1 MEQTLSKTP
10 EKLHDENYWLMV
22 LSYFAAFLIG
32 LGIIALVAANWE
44 QIPNHVKL
52 GGAIILMI
60 VNALC
65 VFAAMKFN
73 KPILKQ
79 VLCGVF
85 AALIM
90 AVIGL
95 IGQIFQLRSD
105 VSGACLL
112 WAACAW
118 PLFLITPR
126 LLWLW
131 IPLLFIGTKSFLFY
145 NTVADDILMINSG
158 WSYTTANC
166 IYSLIVFY
174 GLIFAYELWMIYA
187 KPMNKT
193 VERPLRFYNGALMLS
208 AVTLCSG
215 TMSDKF
221 ISAKIPELT
230 IYFPWLTIALPC
242 CGYIVAALLI
252 YALNHKHGR
261 VSFMPWF
268 LLGFVI
274 EGILVMFGI
283 VKENV
288 EMFLPL
294 TSLLLMWGYAY
305 YHKMPRFR
313 YLTLFALLVWF
324 FATFGWDVFNLLPSL
339 LICVVL
345 AVYAYLN
352 NSRRLFNVA
361 VLAAVVRLLA
371 YYADA
376 SNLTYLGI
384 YLICSG
390 LLLLATVFALVK
402 YGKLLW
408 ERKND

>member
-1 MEQTLSKTP
+1 MEKITTQTP
-10 EKLHDENYWLMV
+10 EKLHDENYWLMI
-22 LSYFAAFLIG
+22 LAYFAAFLIG

-44 QIPNHVKL
+44 QIPNNVKL
-52 GGAIILMI
+52 GGAIVLMI
-60 VNALC
+60 ANASAVILS
-65 VFAAMKFN
+65 MKFKKN
-73 KPILKQ
+73 ILTQ

-112 WAACAW
+112 WALCAW

-131 IPLLFIGTKSFLFY
+131 IPLLFVGTKSFAIY
-145 NTVADDILMINSG
+145 NTFVGDVLLSESG
-158 WSYTTANC
+158 WSYATVNY
-166 IYSLIVFY
+166 IYSLLVFY
-174 GLIFAYELWMIYA
+174 GLIFAYELWMFYA
-187 KPMNKT
+187 KPNSKT
-193 VERPLRFYNGALMLS
+193 VERPLRFYCGTLLLS
-208 AVTLCSG
+208 AAPLSCRPLITNVAFTQ
-215 TMSDKF
+215 
-221 ISAKIPELT
+221 IP
-230 IYFPWLTIALPC
+230 WSTIALSSY
-242 CGYIVAALLI
+242 GYILAAFLI
-252 YALNHKHGR
+252 YALNRKHRR
-261 VSFMPWF
+261 VSFMPLF
-268 LLGFVI
+268 LLGFVV
-274 EGILVMFGI
+274 ESVLLKLGILQD
-283 VKENV
+283 NV
-288 EMFLPL
+288 ESVLAL

-324 FATFGWDVFNLLPSL
+324 FATFSWDVFNLVPSL
-339 LICVVL
+339 LICAAL

-361 VLAAVVRLLA
+361 VLAAVIRLLY

-384 YLICSG
+384 YLIGSG
-390 LLLLATVFALVK
+390 LLLLATIFALVK

-408 ERKND
+408 EKKHD

>member
-1 MEQTLSKTP
+1 MEKITTQTP
-10 EKLHDENYWLMV
+10 EKLHDENYWLMI
-22 LSYFAAFLIG
+22 LAYFAAFLIG

-44 QIPNHVKL
+44 QIPNNIKL
-52 GGAIILMI
+52 GGAVSLMV
-60 VNALC
+60 VNA
-65 VFAAMKFN
+65 AAVIISMKFKKN
-73 KPILKQ
+73 ILTQ

-112 WAACAW
+112 WALCAW

-131 IPLLFIGTKSFLFY
+131 IPLLFVGTKSFAIY
-145 NTVADDILMINSG
+145 NTFVGDVLLDIGLN
-158 WSYTTANC
+158 YTLANGIC
-166 IYSLIVFY
+166 SLLVFY
-174 GLIFAYELWMIYA
+174 GLIFAYELWMLYA
-187 KPMNKT
+187 KPSNKT
-193 VERPLRFYNGALMLS
+193 VEHPLKFYCGTLLLSAAPLSCRPLITNVAFAQ
-208 AVTLCSG
+208 
-215 TMSDKF
+215 
-221 ISAKIPELT
+221 IP
-230 IYFPWLTIALPC
+230 WSTIALFSY
-242 CGYIVAALLI
+242 GYILAAFLI
-252 YALNHKHGR
+252 YALNRKHRR

-268 LLGFVI
+268 LLGFVV
-274 EGILVMFGI
+274 ESVLLKFNILQD
-283 VKENV
+283 NV
-288 EMFLPL
+288 ESVLAL

-324 FATFGWDVFNLLPSL
+324 FATFSWDVFNLIPSL
-339 LICVVL
+339 LICAAL

-361 VLAAVVRLLA
+361 VLAAVIRLLY

-384 YLICSG
+384 YLIGSG
-390 LLLLATVFALVK
+390 LLLLATIFALVK

-408 ERKND
+408 EKKHD

>member
-1 MEQTLSKTP
+1 MEKITTQTP
-10 EKLHDENYWLMV
+10 EKLHDENYWLMI
-22 LSYFAAFLIG
+22 LAYFAAFLIG

-44 QIPNHVKL
+44 QIPNNVKL
-52 GGAIILMI
+52 GGAVSLMV
-60 VNALC
+60 VNA
-65 VFAAMKFN
+65 AAVIISMKFKKN
-73 KPILKQ
+73 ILTQ

-112 WAACAW
+112 WALCAW

-131 IPLLFIGTKSFLFY
+131 IPLLFIGTKSFAVY
-145 NTVADDILMINSG
+145 NTFVGDVLLNIG
-158 WSYTTANC
+158 WKYTLANGIC
-166 IYSLIVFY
+166 SLLVFY
-174 GLIFAYELWMIYA
+174 GLIFAYELWMLYA
-187 KPMNKT
+187 KPSNKT
-193 VERPLRFYNGALMLS
+193 IERPLKFYCGTLLLS
-208 AVTLCSG
+208 AAPLSCSPLF
-215 TMSDKF
+215 TNVAF
-221 ISAKIPELT
+221 AQIP
-230 IYFPWLTIALPC
+230 WSTIALSSY
-242 CGYIVAALLI
+242 GYILAAFLI
-252 YALNHKHGR
+252 YALNRKHRR

-268 LLGFVI
+268 LLGFVV
-274 EGILVMFGI
+274 ESVLLKFNILQD
-283 VKENV
+283 NV
-288 EMFLPL
+288 ESVLAL

-313 YLTLFALLVWF
+313 YFTLFALLIWF
-324 FATFGWDVFNLLPSL
+324 FATFRWDVFYLIPSL
-339 LICVVL
+339 LICAAL

-352 NSRRLFNVA
+352 NSRRLFDVA
-361 VLAAVVRLLA
+361 VLAAVIRLLY

-384 YLICSG
+384 YLIGSG
-390 LLLLATVFALVK
+390 LLLLATIFALVK

-408 ERKND
+408 EKKHD

>member
-1 MEQTLSKTP
+1 MEKTSTQTP
-10 EKLHDENYWLMV
+10 EKLHDENYWLMI
-22 LSYFAAFLIG
+22 LAYFAAFLIG

-44 QIPNHVKL
+44 QIPNNVKL
-52 GGAIILMI
+52 GGAIVLMI
-60 VNALC
+60 ANASAVILS
-65 VFAAMKFN
+65 MKFKKN
-73 KPILKQ
+73 ILTQ

-112 WAACAW
+112 WAVCAW

-131 IPLLFIGTKSFLFY
+131 IPLLFVGTKSSAIY
-145 NTVADDILMINSG
+145 NTFVGDVLLSESG
-158 WSYTTANC
+158 WSYATVNYM
-166 IYSLIVFY
+166 YSLLVFY
-174 GLIFAYELWMIYA
+174 GLIFAYELWMLYA
-187 KPMNKT
+187 KPNSKT
-193 VERPLRFYNGALMLS
+193 VERPLRFYCGTLLLS
-208 AVTLCSG
+208 AAPLSCRPLITNVA
-215 TMSDKF
+215 F
-221 ISAKIPELT
+221 AQIP
-230 IYFPWLTIALPC
+230 WSTIALSSY
-242 CGYIVAALLI
+242 GYILAAFLI
-252 YALNHKHGR
+252 YALNRKHRR
-261 VSFMPWF
+261 VSFMPLF
-268 LLGFVI
+268 LLGFVV
-274 EGILVMFGI
+274 ESVLLKFNILQD
-283 VKENV
+283 NV
-288 EMFLPL
+288 ESVLAL

-313 YLTLFALLVWF
+313 YLTLFAMLVWF
-324 FATFGWDVFNLLPSL
+324 FATFSWDVFNLLPSL
-339 LICVVL
+339 LICAAL

-361 VLAAVVRLLA
+361 VLAAVIRLLY

-384 YLICSG
+384 YLIGSG
-390 LLLLATVFALVK
+390 LLLLATIFALVK

-408 ERKND
+408 EKKHD

>member
-1 MEQTLSKTP
+1 MEKTSTQMP
-10 EKLHDENYWLMV
+10 EKLHDENYWLMI
-22 LSYFAAFLIG
+22 LAYFAAFLIG

-44 QIPNHVKL
+44 QIPNNVKL
-52 GGAIILMI
+52 GGAIVLMI
-60 VNALC
+60 ANASAVILS
-65 VFAAMKFN
+65 MKFKKN
-73 KPILKQ
+73 ILTQ

-112 WAACAW
+112 WALCAW

-131 IPLLFIGTKSFLFY
+131 IPLLFVGTKSFAIY
-145 NTVADDILMINSG
+145 NTFAGDVLLSESG
-158 WSYTTANC
+158 WSYATVNYM
-166 IYSLIVFY
+166 YSLLVFY
-174 GLIFAYELWMIYA
+174 GLIFAYELWMLYA
-187 KPMNKT
+187 KPNSKT
-193 VERPLRFYNGALMLS
+193 VERSLRFYCGTLLLS
-208 AVTLCSG
+208 AAPLSCRPLITNVAFTQ
-215 TMSDKF
+215 
-221 ISAKIPELT
+221 IP
-230 IYFPWLTIALPC
+230 WSTIALSSY
-242 CGYIVAALLI
+242 GYILAAFLI
-252 YALNHKHGR
+252 YALNRKHRR
-261 VSFMPWF
+261 VSFMPLF
-268 LLGFVI
+268 LLGFVV
-274 EGILVMFGI
+274 ESVLLKFNILQD
-283 VKENV
+283 NV
-288 EMFLPL
+288 ESVLAL

-324 FATFGWDVFNLLPSL
+324 FATFSWDVFNLVPSL
-339 LICVVL
+339 LICAAL

-361 VLAAVVRLLA
+361 VLAAVIRLLY

-384 YLICSG
+384 YLIGSG
-390 LLLLATVFALVK
+390 LLLLATIFALVK

-408 ERKND
+408 EKKHD

>member
-1 MEQTLSKTP
+1 MEKTSTQTP
-10 EKLHDENYWLMV
+10 EKLHDENYWLMI
-22 LSYFAAFLIG
+22 LAYFSAFLIG

-44 QIPNHVKL
+44 QIPNNVKL
-52 GGAIILMI
+52 GGAIVLMI
-60 VNALC
+60 ANASAVILS
-65 VFAAMKFN
+65 MKFKKN
-73 KPILKQ
+73 ILTQ

-95 IGQIFQLRSD
+95 MGQIFQLRSD

-112 WAACAW
+112 WALCAW

-131 IPLLFIGTKSFLFY
+131 IPLLFVGTKSFTLY
-145 NTVADDILMINSG
+145 NTFAEDILIIDRG

-166 IYSLIVFY
+166 ICSLTVFY

-187 KPMNKT
+187 KPANKT
-193 VERPLRFYNGALMLS
+193 VERPLRFYCG
-208 AVTLCSG
+208 TLL
-215 TMSDKF
+215 
-221 ISAKIPELT
+221 ISAAPLSCRPIFTNVAFADIP
-230 IYFPWLTIALPC
+230 WSTIALSSY
-242 CGYIVAALLI
+242 GYILAAMLI
-252 YALNHKHGR
+252 YALNRKHGR
-261 VSFMPWF
+261 VSFMPYF
-268 LLGFVI
+268 LLGFLI
-274 EGILVMFGI
+274 EGVLLKLDILHD
-283 VKENV
+283 NV
-288 EMFLPL
+288 ESVLAL

-324 FATFGWDVFNLLPSL
+324 FATFSWDVFNLVPSL
-339 LICVVL
+339 LICAAL

-361 VLAAVVRLLA
+361 VLAAVIRLLY

-384 YLICSG
+384 YLIGSG
-390 LLLLATVFALVK
+390 LLLLATIFALVK

-408 ERKND
+408 EKKHD

>member
-1 MEQTLSKTP
+1 MEKITTQTP
-10 EKLHDENYWLMV
+10 EKLHDENYWLMI
-22 LSYFAAFLIG
+22 LAYFAAFLIG

-44 QIPNHVKL
+44 QIPNNVKL
-52 GGAIILMI
+52 GGAVSLMV
-60 VNALC
+60 VNA
-65 VFAAMKFN
+65 AAVIISMKFKKN
-73 KPILKQ
+73 ILTQ

-112 WAACAW
+112 WALCAW

-131 IPLLFIGTKSFLFY
+131 IPLLFVGTKSFAVY
-145 NTVADDILMINSG
+145 NTFVGDVLLNIG
-158 WSYTTANC
+158 WKYTLANGIC
-166 IYSLIVFY
+166 SLLVFY
-174 GLIFAYELWMIYA
+174 GLIFAYELWMLYA
-187 KPMNKT
+187 KPSNKT
-193 VERPLRFYNGALMLS
+193 IERPLKFYCGTLLLS
-208 AVTLCSG
+208 AAPLSCSPMF
-215 TMSDKF
+215 TNIAF
-221 ISAKIPELT
+221 AQIP
-230 IYFPWLTIALPC
+230 WSTIALSSY
-242 CGYIVAALLI
+242 GYILAALLI
-252 YALNHKHGR
+252 YALNRKHRR

-268 LLGFVI
+268 LLGFVV
-274 EGILVMFGI
+274 ESVLLKFNILQD
-283 VKENV
+283 NV
-288 EMFLPL
+288 ESVLAL

-313 YLTLFALLVWF
+313 YLTLFALLIWF
-324 FATFGWDVFNLLPSL
+324 FATFRWDVFYLIPSL
-339 LICVVL
+339 LICAAL

-352 NSRRLFNVA
+352 NSRRLFDVA
-361 VLAAVVRLLA
+361 VLAAVIRLLY

-384 YLICSG
+384 YLIGSG
-390 LLLLATVFALVK
+390 LLLLATIFALVK

-408 ERKND
+408 EKKHD

>member
-1 MEQTLSKTP
+1 MEKTSTQTP
-10 EKLHDENYWLMV
+10 EKLHDENYWLMI
-22 LSYFAAFLIG
+22 LAYFAAFLIG

-44 QIPNHVKL
+44 QIPNNVKL
-52 GGAIILMI
+52 GGAIVLMI
-60 VNALC
+60 ANASAVILS
-65 VFAAMKFN
+65 MKFKKN
-73 KPILKQ
+73 ILTQ

-112 WAACAW
+112 WALCAW

-131 IPLLFIGTKSFLFY
+131 IPLLFVGTKSFMSY
-145 NTVADDILMINSG
+145 NAIADEILTGRIGLN
-158 WSYTTANC
+158 YTLANGIC
-166 IYSLIVFY
+166 SLLVFY
-174 GLIFAYELWMIYA
+174 GLIFAYELWMLYA
-187 KPMNKT
+187 KPSNKT
-193 VERPLRFYNGALMLS
+193 VERSLKFYCGTLLLS
-208 AVTLCSG
+208 AAPLSCRPLFTNV
-215 TMSDKF
+215 DF
-221 ISAKIPELT
+221 AQIP
-230 IYFPWLTIALPC
+230 WSTIALSSY
-242 CGYIVAALLI
+242 GYILAAMLI
-252 YALNHKHGR
+252 YALNRKHRR

-268 LLGFVI
+268 LLGFVV
-274 EGILVMFGI
+274 ESVLLKFNILQD
-283 VKENV
+283 NV
-288 EMFLPL
+288 EAVLAL

-324 FATFGWDVFNLLPSL
+324 FATFSWDVFNLIPSL
-339 LICVVL
+339 LICAAL

-361 VLAAVVRLLA
+361 VLAAVIRLLY

-384 YLICSG
+384 YLIGSG
-390 LLLLATVFALVK
+390 LLLLATIFALVK

-408 ERKND
+408 EKKHD

>member
-1 MEQTLSKTP
+1 MEKITTQTP
-10 EKLHDENYWLMV
+10 EKLHDENYWLMI
-22 LSYFAAFLIG
+22 LAYFSAFLIG

-44 QIPNHVKL
+44 QIPNNVKL
-52 GGAIILMI
+52 GGAIVLMV
-60 VNALC
+60 VNA
-65 VFAAMKFN
+65 AAVIISMKFKKN
-73 KPILKQ
+73 ILTQ

-112 WAACAW
+112 WALCAW

-131 IPLLFIGTKSFLFY
+131 IPLLFVGTKSFAIY
-145 NTVADDILMINSG
+145 NTFVGDVLLNIGLN
-158 WSYTTANC
+158 YTLANGIC
-166 IYSLIVFY
+166 SLLVFY
-174 GLIFAYELWMIYA
+174 GLIFAYELWMLYA
-187 KPMNKT
+187 KPSNKT
-193 VERPLRFYNGALMLS
+193 VERPLKFYCGTLLLS
-208 AVTLCSG
+208 AAPLSCRPLVTNIA
-215 TMSDKF
+215 F
-221 ISAKIPELT
+221 AQIP
-230 IYFPWLTIALPC
+230 WSTIALFSY
-242 CGYIVAALLI
+242 GYILAAFLI
-252 YALNHKHGR
+252 YALNRKHRR

-268 LLGFVI
+268 LLGFVV
-274 EGILVMFGI
+274 ESVLLKFNILQD
-283 VKENV
+283 NV
-288 EMFLPL
+288 ESVLAL

-313 YLTLFALLVWF
+313 YLTLFALLIWF
-324 FATFGWDVFNLLPSL
+324 FATFRWDVFYLIPSL
-339 LICVVL
+339 LICAAL

-352 NSRRLFNVA
+352 NSRRLFDVA
-361 VLAAVVRLLA
+361 VLAAVIRLLY

-384 YLICSG
+384 YLIGSG
-390 LLLLATVFALVK
+390 LLLLATIFALVK

-408 ERKND
+408 EKKHD

>member
-1 MEQTLSKTP
+1 MEKTSTQTP
-10 EKLHDENYWLMV
+10 EKLHDENYWLMI
-22 LSYFAAFLIG
+22 LAYFAAFLIG

-44 QIPNHVKL
+44 QIPNNVKL
-52 GGAIILMI
+52 GGAIVLMI
-60 VNALC
+60 ANASAVILS
-65 VFAAMKFN
+65 MKFKKN
-73 KPILKQ
+73 ILTQ

-112 WAACAW
+112 WALCAW

-131 IPLLFIGTKSFLFY
+131 IPLLFVGTKSFAVY
-145 NTVADDILMINSG
+145 NTFVGDVLLSESG
-158 WSYTTANC
+158 WSYTTANFIC
-166 IYSLIVFY
+166 SLLVFY
-174 GLIFAYELWMIYA
+174 GLIFAYELWMLYA
-187 KPMNKT
+187 KPSNKT
-193 VERPLRFYNGALMLS
+193 VEHPLKFYCGTLLLSAAPLSCRPLINNVAFAQ
-208 AVTLCSG
+208 
-215 TMSDKF
+215 
-221 ISAKIPELT
+221 IP
-230 IYFPWLTIALPC
+230 WSTIALSSY
-242 CGYIVAALLI
+242 GYILAAFLI
-252 YALNHKHGR
+252 YALNRKHRR

-268 LLGFVI
+268 LLGFVV
-274 EGILVMFGI
+274 ESVLLKFNILQD
-283 VKENV
+283 NV
-288 EMFLPL
+288 ESVLAL

-324 FATFGWDVFNLLPSL
+324 FATFSWDVFNLVPSL
-339 LICVVL
+339 LICAAL

-361 VLAAVVRLLA
+361 VLAAVIRLLY

-384 YLICSG
+384 YLIGSG
-390 LLLLATVFALVK
+390 LLLLATIFALVK

-408 ERKND
+408 EKKHD

>member
-1 MEQTLSKTP
+1 MEKITTQTP
-10 EKLHDENYWLMV
+10 EKLHDENYWLMI
-22 LSYFAAFLIG
+22 LAYFAAFLIG

-44 QIPNHVKL
+44 QIPNNIKL
-52 GGAIILMI
+52 GGAVSLMV
-60 VNALC
+60 VNA
-65 VFAAMKFN
+65 AAVILSMKFKKN
-73 KPILKQ
+73 ILTQ

-112 WAACAW
+112 WALCAW

-131 IPLLFIGTKSFLFY
+131 IPLLFVGTKSFAVY
-145 NTVADDILMINSG
+145 NTFVGDVLLNIG
-158 WSYTTANC
+158 WKYTLANGIC
-166 IYSLIVFY
+166 SLLVFY
-174 GLIFAYELWMIYA
+174 GLIFAYELWMLYA
-187 KPMNKT
+187 KPSNKT
-193 VERPLRFYNGALMLS
+193 IERPLKFYCGTLLLS
-208 AVTLCSG
+208 AAPLSCSPLF
-215 TMSDKF
+215 TNVAF
-221 ISAKIPELT
+221 AQIP
-230 IYFPWLTIALPC
+230 WSTIALFSY
-242 CGYIVAALLI
+242 GYILAAFLI
-252 YALNHKHGR
+252 YALNRKHRR

-268 LLGFVI
+268 LLGFVV
-274 EGILVMFGI
+274 ESVLLKFNILQD
-283 VKENV
+283 NV
-288 EMFLPL
+288 ESVLAL

-313 YLTLFALLVWF
+313 YLTLFALLIWF
-324 FATFGWDVFNLLPSL
+324 FATFRWDVFYLIPSL
-339 LICVVL
+339 LICAAL

-352 NSRRLFNVA
+352 NSRRLFDVA
-361 VLAAVVRLLA
+361 VLAAVIRLLY

-384 YLICSG
+384 YLIGSG
-390 LLLLATVFALVK
+390 LLLLATIFALVK

-408 ERKND
+408 EKKHD

>member
-1 MEQTLSKTP
+1 MEKITTKTP
-10 EKLHDENYWLMV
+10 EKLHDENYWLMI
-22 LSYFAAFLIG
+22 LAYFSAFLIG

-44 QIPNHVKL
+44 QIPNNIKL
-52 GGAIILMI
+52 GGAVSLMV
-60 VNALC
+60 VNA
-65 VFAAMKFN
+65 AAVIISMKFKKN
-73 KPILKQ
+73 ILTQ

-112 WAACAW
+112 WALCAW

-131 IPLLFIGTKSFLFY
+131 IPLLFVGTKSFAIY
-145 NTVADDILMINSG
+145 NTFVGDVLLNIGLN
-158 WSYTTANC
+158 YTLANGIC
-166 IYSLIVFY
+166 SLLVFY
-174 GLIFAYELWMIYA
+174 GLIFAYELWMLYA
-187 KPMNKT
+187 KPSNKT
-193 VERPLRFYNGALMLS
+193 IERPLKFYCGTLLLS
-208 AVTLCSG
+208 AAPLSCSPMF
-215 TMSDKF
+215 TNIAF
-221 ISAKIPELT
+221 AQIP
-230 IYFPWLTIALPC
+230 WSTIALFSY
-242 CGYIVAALLI
+242 GYILAALLI
-252 YALNHKHGR
+252 YALNRKHRR

-268 LLGFVI
+268 LLGFVV
-274 EGILVMFGI
+274 ESVLLKFNILQD
-283 VKENV
+283 NV
-288 EMFLPL
+288 ESVLAL

-313 YLTLFALLVWF
+313 YLTLFALLIWF
-324 FATFGWDVFNLLPSL
+324 FATFRWDVFYLIPSL
-339 LICVVL
+339 LICAAL

-352 NSRRLFNVA
+352 NSRRLFDVA
-361 VLAAVVRLLA
+361 VLAAVIRLLY

-384 YLICSG
+384 YLIGSG
-390 LLLLATVFALVK
+390 LLLLATIFALVK

-408 ERKND
+408 EKKHD

>member
-1 MEQTLSKTP
+1 MEKITTQTP
-10 EKLHDENYWLMV
+10 EKLHDENYWLMI
-22 LSYFAAFLIG
+22 LAYFAAFLIG

-44 QIPNHVKL
+44 QIPNNVKL
-52 GGAIILMI
+52 GGAVSLMV
-60 VNALC
+60 VNA
-65 VFAAMKFN
+65 AAVIISMKFKKN
-73 KPILKQ
+73 ILTQ

-112 WAACAW
+112 WALCAW

-131 IPLLFIGTKSFLFY
+131 IPLLFVGTKSFAIY
-145 NTVADDILMINSG
+145 NTFVGDVLLNIG
-158 WSYTTANC
+158 WKYTLANGIC
-166 IYSLIVFY
+166 SLLVFY
-174 GLIFAYELWMIYA
+174 GLIFAYELWMLYA
-187 KPMNKT
+187 KPSNKT
-193 VERPLRFYNGALMLS
+193 VERPLKFYCGTLLLS
-208 AVTLCSG
+208 AAPLSCRPLVTNIA
-215 TMSDKF
+215 F
-221 ISAKIPELT
+221 AQIP
-230 IYFPWLTIALPC
+230 WSTIALFSY
-242 CGYIVAALLI
+242 GYILAAFLI
-252 YALNHKHGR
+252 YALNRKHRR

-268 LLGFVI
+268 LLGFVV
-274 EGILVMFGI
+274 ESVLLKFNILQD
-283 VKENV
+283 NV
-288 EMFLPL
+288 ESVLAL

-313 YLTLFALLVWF
+313 YLTLFALLIWF
-324 FATFGWDVFNLLPSL
+324 FATFRWDVFYLIPSL
-339 LICVVL
+339 LICAAL

-352 NSRRLFNVA
+352 NSRRLFDVA
-361 VLAAVVRLLA
+361 VLAAVIRLLY

-384 YLICSG
+384 YLIGSG
-390 LLLLATVFALVK
+390 LLLLATIFALVK

-408 ERKND
+408 EKKHD

>member
-1 MEQTLSKTP
+1 MEKITTQTP
-10 EKLHDENYWLMV
+10 EKLHDENYWLMI
-22 LSYFAAFLIG
+22 LAYFAAFLIG

-44 QIPNHVKL
+44 QIPNNIKL
-52 GGAIILMI
+52 GGAVSLMV
-60 VNALC
+60 VNA
-65 VFAAMKFN
+65 AAVIISMKFKKN
-73 KPILKQ
+73 ILTQ

-112 WAACAW
+112 WALCAW

-131 IPLLFIGTKSFLFY
+131 IPLLFVGTKSFAVY
-145 NTVADDILMINSG
+145 NTFVGDVLLDIGLN
-158 WSYTTANC
+158 YTLANGTC
-166 IYSLIVFY
+166 SLLVFY
-174 GLIFAYELWMIYA
+174 GLIFAYELWMLYA
-187 KPMNKT
+187 KPSNKT
-193 VERPLRFYNGALMLS
+193 VERPLKFYCGTLLLS
-208 AVTLCSG
+208 AAPLSCSPLF
-215 TMSDKF
+215 TNVAF
-221 ISAKIPELT
+221 AQIP
-230 IYFPWLTIALPC
+230 WSTIALFSY
-242 CGYIVAALLI
+242 GYILAAFLI
-252 YALNHKHGR
+252 YVLNRKHRR

-268 LLGFVI
+268 LLGFVF
-274 EGILVMFGI
+274 ESVLLKLGILQD
-283 VKENV
+283 NV
-288 EMFLPL
+288 ESVLAL

-324 FATFGWDVFNLLPSL
+324 FATFSWDVFNLLPSL
-339 LICVVL
+339 LICAAL

-361 VLAAVVRLLA
+361 VLAAVIRLLY

-384 YLICSG
+384 YLIGSG
-390 LLLLATVFALVK
+390 LLLLATIFALVK

-408 ERKND
+408 EKKHD

>member
-1 MEQTLSKTP
+1 MEKITTQTP
-10 EKLHDENYWLMV
+10 EKLHDENYWLMI
-22 LSYFAAFLIG
+22 LAYFSAFLIG

-44 QIPNHVKL
+44 QIPNNVKL
-52 GGAIILMI
+52 GGAVSLMI
-60 VNALC
+60 ANASAVILS
-65 VFAAMKFN
+65 MKFKKN
-73 KPILKQ
+73 TLTQ

-112 WAACAW
+112 WAVCAW

-131 IPLLFIGTKSFLFY
+131 IPLLFVGTKSFAIY
-145 NTVADDILMINSG
+145 NTFVGDVLLNIGLN
-158 WSYTTANC
+158 YTLANGIC
-166 IYSLIVFY
+166 SLLVFY
-174 GLIFAYELWMIYA
+174 GLIFAYELWMLYA
-187 KPMNKT
+187 KPSNKT
-193 VERPLRFYNGALMLS
+193 IERPLKFYCGTLLLS
-208 AVTLCSG
+208 AAPLSCSPLF
-215 TMSDKF
+215 TNVAF
-221 ISAKIPELT
+221 AQIP
-230 IYFPWLTIALPC
+230 WSTIALSSY
-242 CGYIVAALLI
+242 GYILAALLI
-252 YALNHKHGR
+252 YALNRKHRR

-268 LLGFVI
+268 LLGFVV
-274 EGILVMFGI
+274 ESVLLKFNILQD
-283 VKENV
+283 NV
-288 EMFLPL
+288 ESVLAL

-313 YLTLFALLVWF
+313 YLTLFALLIWF
-324 FATFGWDVFNLLPSL
+324 FATFRWDVFYLIPSL
-339 LICVVL
+339 LICAAL

-352 NSRRLFNVA
+352 NSRRLFDVA
-361 VLAAVVRLLA
+361 VLAAVIRLLY

-384 YLICSG
+384 YLIGSG
-390 LLLLATVFALVK
+390 LLLLATIFALVK

-408 ERKND
+408 EKKHD

>member
-1 MEQTLSKTP
+1 MP
-10 EKLHDENYWLMV
+10 EKLHDENYWLMI
-22 LSYFAAFLIG
+22 LAYFSAFLIG

-44 QIPNHVKL
+44 QIPNNVKL
-52 GGAIILMI
+52 GGAIVLMI
-60 VNALC
+60 ANASAVILS
-65 VFAAMKFN
+65 MKFKKN
-73 KPILKQ
+73 ILTQ

-105 VSGACLL
+105 FSGACLL
-112 WAACAW
+112 WAMCAW

-131 IPLLFIGTKSFLFY
+131 IPLLFVGTKSFTLY
-145 NTVADDILMINSG
+145 NTFAEDILIIDRG

-166 IYSLIVFY
+166 ICSLTVFY

-187 KPMNKT
+187 KPANKT
-193 VERPLRFYNGALMLS
+193 VERPLRFYCG
-208 AVTLCSG
+208 TLL
-215 TMSDKF
+215 
-221 ISAKIPELT
+221 ISAAPLSCRPIFTNVAFDQIP
-230 IYFPWLTIALPC
+230 WSTIALSSY
-242 CGYIVAALLI
+242 GYILAAFLI
-252 YALNHKHGR
+252 YALNRKHGR
-261 VSFMPWF
+261 VSFMPYF
-268 LLGFVI
+268 LLGFLI
-274 EGILVMFGI
+274 EGVLLKLDILHD
-283 VKENV
+283 NV
-288 EMFLPL
+288 ESVLAL

-313 YLTLFALLVWF
+313 YLTLFAMLVWF
-324 FATFGWDVFNLLPSL
+324 FATFSWDVFNLLPSL
-339 LICVVL
+339 LICTAL

-361 VLAAVVRLLA
+361 VLAAVIRLLY

-384 YLICSG
+384 YLIGSG
-390 LLLLATVFALVK
+390 LLLLATIFALVK

-408 ERKND
+408 EKKHD

>member
-1 MEQTLSKTP
+1 MP
-10 EKLHDENYWLMV
+10 EKLHDENYWLMI
-22 LSYFAAFLIG
+22 LAYFAAFLIG

-44 QIPNHVKL
+44 QIPNNVKL
-52 GGAIILMI
+52 GGAVSLMV
-60 VNALC
+60 VNA
-65 VFAAMKFN
+65 FAVIISMKFKKN
-73 KPILKQ
+73 ILTQ

-95 IGQIFQLRSD
+95 LGQIFQLRSD

-112 WAACAW
+112 WALCAW

-131 IPLLFIGTKSFLFY
+131 IPLLFVGTKSFAIY
-145 NTVADDILMINSG
+145 NTFAGDVLLSESG
-158 WSYTTANC
+158 WSYATVNY
-166 IYSLIVFY
+166 IYSLLVFY
-174 GLIFAYELWMIYA
+174 GLIFAYELWMLYA
-187 KPMNKT
+187 KPNSKT
-193 VERPLRFYNGALMLS
+193 VERPLRFYCGTLLLS
-208 AVTLCSG
+208 AASLSCRPLITNVA
-215 TMSDKF
+215 F
-221 ISAKIPELT
+221 AQIP
-230 IYFPWLTIALPC
+230 WSTIALSSY
-242 CGYIVAALLI
+242 GYILAAFLI
-252 YALNHKHGR
+252 YALNRKHRR

-268 LLGFVI
+268 LLGFVV
-274 EGILVMFGI
+274 ESILLKFNI
-283 VKENV
+283 LQDDV
-288 EMFLPL
+288 EFVLAL

-324 FATFGWDVFNLLPSL
+324 FATFSWDVFNLVPSL
-339 LICVVL
+339 LICAAL

-361 VLAAVVRLLA
+361 VLAAVIRLLY

-384 YLICSG
+384 YLIGSG
-390 LLLLATVFALVK
+390 LLLLVTIFALVK

-408 ERKND
+408 EKKHD

>member
-1 MEQTLSKTP
+1 MEKITTQTP
-10 EKLHDENYWLMV
+10 EKLHDENYWLMI
-22 LSYFAAFLIG
+22 LAYFSAFLIG

-44 QIPNHVKL
+44 QIPNNVKL
-52 GGAIILMI
+52 GGAVSLMV
-60 VNALC
+60 VNA
-65 VFAAMKFN
+65 AAVIISMKFKKN
-73 KPILKQ
+73 ILTQ

-112 WAACAW
+112 WALCAW

-131 IPLLFIGTKSFLFY
+131 IPLLFVGTKSFAIY
-145 NTVADDILMINSG
+145 NTFVGDVLLNIGLN
-158 WSYTTANC
+158 YTLANGIC
-166 IYSLIVFY
+166 SLLVFY
-174 GLIFAYELWMIYA
+174 GLIFAYELWMLYA
-187 KPMNKT
+187 KPSNKT
-193 VERPLRFYNGALMLS
+193 VERPLKFYCGTLLLS
-208 AVTLCSG
+208 AAPLSCSPMF
-215 TMSDKF
+215 TNIAF
-221 ISAKIPELT
+221 AQIP
-230 IYFPWLTIALPC
+230 WSTIALFSY
-242 CGYIVAALLI
+242 GYILAAFLI
-252 YALNHKHGR
+252 YALNRKHRR

-268 LLGFVI
+268 LLGFVV
-274 EGILVMFGI
+274 ESVLLKFNILQD
-283 VKENV
+283 NV
-288 EMFLPL
+288 ESVLAL

-313 YLTLFALLVWF
+313 YLTLFALLIWF
-324 FATFGWDVFNLLPSL
+324 FATFRWDVFYLIPSL
-339 LICVVL
+339 LICAAL

-352 NSRRLFNVA
+352 NSRRLFDVA
-361 VLAAVVRLLA
+361 VLAAVIRLLY

-384 YLICSG
+384 YLIGSG
-390 LLLLATVFALVK
+390 LLLLATIFALVK

-408 ERKND
+408 EKKHD

>member
-1 MEQTLSKTP
+1 MEKITTQTP
-10 EKLHDENYWLMV
+10 EKLHDENYWLMI
-22 LSYFAAFLIG
+22 LAYFSAFLIG

-44 QIPNHVKL
+44 QIPNNVKL
-52 GGAIILMI
+52 GGAVSLMI
-60 VNALC
+60 ANASAVILS
-65 VFAAMKFN
+65 MKFKKN
-73 KPILKQ
+73 TLTQ

-112 WAACAW
+112 WAVCAW

-131 IPLLFIGTKSFLFY
+131 IPLLFVGTKSFAIY
-145 NTVADDILMINSG
+145 NTFVGDVLLNIG
-158 WSYTTANC
+158 WKYTLANGIC
-166 IYSLIVFY
+166 SLLVFY
-174 GLIFAYELWMIYA
+174 GLIFAYELWMLYA
-187 KPMNKT
+187 KPSNKT
-193 VERPLRFYNGALMLS
+193 IERPLKFYCGTLLLS
-208 AVTLCSG
+208 AAPLSCSPLF
-215 TMSDKF
+215 TNVAF
-221 ISAKIPELT
+221 AQIP
-230 IYFPWLTIALPC
+230 WSTIALSSY
-242 CGYIVAALLI
+242 GYILAALLI
-252 YALNHKHGR
+252 YALNRKHHR

-268 LLGFVI
+268 LLGFVV
-274 EGILVMFGI
+274 ESVLLKFNILQD
-283 VKENV
+283 NV
-288 EMFLPL
+288 ESVLAL

-313 YLTLFALLVWF
+313 YLTLFALLIWF
-324 FATFGWDVFNLLPSL
+324 FATFRWDVFYLIPSL
-339 LICVVL
+339 LICAAL

-352 NSRRLFNVA
+352 NSRRLFDVA
-361 VLAAVVRLLA
+361 VLAAVIRLLY

-384 YLICSG
+384 YLIGSG
-390 LLLLATVFALVK
+390 LLLLATIFALVK

-408 ERKND
+408 EKKHD

>member
-1 MEQTLSKTP
+1 MEKISTQTP
-10 EKLHDENYWLMV
+10 EKLHDENYWLMI
-22 LSYFAAFLIG
+22 LAYFSAFLIG

-44 QIPNHVKL
+44 QIPNNVKL
-52 GGAIILMI
+52 GGAIVLMI
-60 VNALC
+60 ANASAVILS
-65 VFAAMKFN
+65 MKFKKN
-73 KPILKQ
+73 ILTQ

-112 WAACAW
+112 WAVCAW

-131 IPLLFIGTKSFLFY
+131 IPLLFVGTKSFAIY
-145 NTVADDILMINSG
+145 NTFAGDVLLSESG
-158 WSYTTANC
+158 WSYATVNYM
-166 IYSLIVFY
+166 YSLLVFY
-174 GLIFAYELWMIYA
+174 GLIFAYELWMLYA
-187 KPMNKT
+187 KPSNKT
-193 VERPLRFYNGALMLS
+193 IERPLKFYCGTLLLS
-208 AVTLCSG
+208 AAPLSCRPLITNVAFTQ
-215 TMSDKF
+215 
-221 ISAKIPELT
+221 IP
-230 IYFPWLTIALPC
+230 WSTIALSSY
-242 CGYIVAALLI
+242 GYILAAFLI
-252 YALNHKHGR
+252 YALNRKHRR

-268 LLGFVI
+268 LLGFVV
-274 EGILVMFGI
+274 ESVLLKFNILQD
-283 VKENV
+283 NV
-288 EMFLPL
+288 ESVLAL

-324 FATFGWDVFNLLPSL
+324 FATFSWDVFNLIPSL
-339 LICVVL
+339 LICAAL

-361 VLAAVVRLLA
+361 VLAAVIRLL
-371 YYADA
+371 YSYADA

-384 YLICSG
+384 YLIGSG
-390 LLLLATVFALVK
+390 LLLLATIFALVK

-408 ERKND
+408 EKKHD

>member
-1 MEQTLSKTP
+1 MEQTSPKTP

-44 QIPNHVKL
+44 QIPNQVKL
-52 GGAIILMI
+52 GGAVCLMI

-112 WAACAW
+112 WAVCAW

-145 NTVADDILMINSG
+145 NTVADDILMINRG
-158 WSYTTANC
+158 WGYTSANF
-166 IYSLIVFY
+166 ISSIIVFY
-174 GLIFAYELWMIYA
+174 GLICAYELWMIYA
-187 KPMNKT
+187 KPANKT
-193 VERPLRFYNGALMLS
+193 VERPLRFYCGTLLLS
-208 AVTLCSG
+208 AAPLSCRPIVTNVAFAV
-215 TMSDKF
+215 MPW
-221 ISAKIPELT
+221 SA
-230 IYFPWLTIALPC
+230 IALSG
-242 CGYIVAALLI
+242 CGYVLAAFLI
-252 YALNHKHGR
+252 YALNRKHGR

-274 EGILVMFGI
+274 ESILLKLEI
-283 VKENV
+283 LQDSV
-288 EMFLPL
+288 ESVLAL

-313 YLTLFALLVWF
+313 YLTLFMLLMWF
-324 FATFGWDVFNLLPSL
+324 FATFSWDVLNLLPSL
-339 LICVVL
+339 LICAAL

-376 SNLTYLGI
+376 RDLTYLGI
-384 YLICSG
+384 YLIGSG

-408 ERKND
+408 EKKHD

>member
-1 MEQTLSKTP
+1 MEKTSTQTP
-10 EKLHDENYWLMV
+10 EKLHDENYWLMI
-22 LSYFAAFLIG
+22 LAYFSAFLIG

-44 QIPNHVKL
+44 QIPNNVKL
-52 GGAIILMI
+52 GGAIVLMI
-60 VNALC
+60 ANASAVILS
-65 VFAAMKFN
+65 MKFKKN
-73 KPILKQ
+73 ILTQ

-112 WAACAW
+112 WALCAW

-131 IPLLFIGTKSFLFY
+131 IPLLFVGTKSFAIY
-145 NTVADDILMINSG
+145 NTFVGDVLLSESG
-158 WSYTTANC
+158 WSYATVNY
-166 IYSLIVFY
+166 IYSLLVFY
-174 GLIFAYELWMIYA
+174 GLIFAYELWMLYA
-187 KPMNKT
+187 KPSNKT
-193 VERPLRFYNGALMLS
+193 IERPLKFYCGTLLLS
-208 AVTLCSG
+208 AAPLSCRPLMTNVA
-215 TMSDKF
+215 F
-221 ISAKIPELT
+221 AQIP
-230 IYFPWLTIALPC
+230 WSTIALSSY
-242 CGYIVAALLI
+242 GYILAAFLI
-252 YALNHKHGR
+252 YALNRKHRR

-268 LLGFVI
+268 LLGFVV
-274 EGILVMFGI
+274 ESVLLKFNILQN
-283 VKENV
+283 NV
-288 EMFLPL
+288 EAVLAL

-324 FATFGWDVFNLLPSL
+324 FATFSWDVFNLVPSL
-339 LICVVL
+339 LICAAL

-361 VLAAVVRLLA
+361 VLAAVIRLLY

-384 YLICSG
+384 YLIGSG
-390 LLLLATVFALVK
+390 LLLLATIFALVK

-408 ERKND
+408 EKKHD

>member
-1 MEQTLSKTP
+1 MEKTSTQTP
-10 EKLHDENYWLMV
+10 EKLHDENYWLMI
-22 LSYFAAFLIG
+22 LAYFAAFLIG

-44 QIPNHVKL
+44 QIPNNVKL
-52 GGAIILMI
+52 GGAIVLMI
-60 VNALC
+60 ANASAVILS
-65 VFAAMKFN
+65 MKFKKN
-73 KPILKQ
+73 ILTQ

-112 WAACAW
+112 WAVCAW

-131 IPLLFIGTKSFLFY
+131 IPLLFVGTKSFAIY
-145 NTVADDILMINSG
+145 NTFAGDVLLSESG
-158 WSYTTANC
+158 WSYATVNYM
-166 IYSLIVFY
+166 YSLLVFY
-174 GLIFAYELWMIYA
+174 GLIFAYELWMLYA
-187 KPMNKT
+187 KPNSKT
-193 VERPLRFYNGALMLS
+193 VERPLRFYCGTLLLS
-208 AVTLCSG
+208 AAPLSCRPLITNVAFTQ
-215 TMSDKF
+215 
-221 ISAKIPELT
+221 IP
-230 IYFPWLTIALPC
+230 WSTIALSSY
-242 CGYIVAALLI
+242 GYILAAFLI
-252 YALNHKHGR
+252 YALNRKHRR
-261 VSFMPWF
+261 VSFMPLF
-268 LLGFVI
+268 LLGFVV
-274 EGILVMFGI
+274 ESVLLKLGILQD
-283 VKENV
+283 NV
-288 EMFLPL
+288 ESVLAL

-324 FATFGWDVFNLLPSL
+324 FATFSWDVFNLVPSL
-339 LICVVL
+339 LICAAL

-361 VLAAVVRLLA
+361 VLAAVIRLLY

-384 YLICSG
+384 YLIGSG

-408 ERKND
+408 EKKHD

>member
-1 MEQTLSKTP
+1 MEKTSTQTP
-10 EKLHDENYWLMV
+10 EKLHDENYWLMI
-22 LSYFAAFLIG
+22 LAYFSAFLIG

-44 QIPNHVKL
+44 QIPNNVKL
-52 GGAIILMI
+52 GGAIVLMI
-60 VNALC
+60 ANASAVILS
-65 VFAAMKFN
+65 MKFKKN
-73 KPILKQ
+73 ILTQ

-112 WAACAW
+112 WALCAW

-131 IPLLFIGTKSFLFY
+131 IPLLFVGTKSFAVY
-145 NTVADDILMINSG
+145 NTFVGDVLLSESG
-158 WSYTTANC
+158 WSYATINYIC
-166 IYSLIVFY
+166 SLLVFY
-174 GLIFAYELWMIYA
+174 GLIFAYELWMLYA
-187 KPMNKT
+187 KPSNKT
-193 VERPLRFYNGALMLS
+193 IERPLKFYCGTLLLS
-208 AVTLCSG
+208 AAPLSCRPLITNVA
-215 TMSDKF
+215 F
-221 ISAKIPELT
+221 AQIP
-230 IYFPWLTIALPC
+230 WSTIALSSY
-242 CGYIVAALLI
+242 GYILAAFLI
-252 YALNHKHGR
+252 YALNRKHRR
-261 VSFMPWF
+261 VSFMPLF
-268 LLGFVI
+268 LLGFVV
-274 EGILVMFGI
+274 ESVLLKLGILQDG
-283 VKENV
+283 V
-288 EMFLPL
+288 ESVLAL

-324 FATFGWDVFNLLPSL
+324 FATFSWDVFNLVPSL
-339 LICVVL
+339 LICAAL

-361 VLAAVVRLLA
+361 VLAAVIRLLY

-384 YLICSG
+384 YLIGSG
-390 LLLLATVFALVK
+390 LLLLATIFALVK

-408 ERKND
+408 EKKHD

>member
-1 MEQTLSKTP
+1 MEKTSTQTP
-10 EKLHDENYWLMV
+10 EKLHDENYWLMI
-22 LSYFAAFLIG
+22 LAYFAAFLIG

-44 QIPNHVKL
+44 QIPNNVKL
-52 GGAIILMI
+52 GGAIVLMI
-60 VNALC
+60 ANASAVILS
-65 VFAAMKFN
+65 MKFKKN
-73 KPILKQ
+73 ILTQ

-112 WAACAW
+112 WAVCAW

-131 IPLLFIGTKSFLFY
+131 IPLLFVGTKSFAIY
-145 NTVADDILMINSG
+145 NTFVGDVLLSESG
-158 WSYTTANC
+158 WNYATVNY
-166 IYSLIVFY
+166 IYSLLVFY
-174 GLIFAYELWMIYA
+174 GLIFAYELWMLYA
-187 KPMNKT
+187 KPSNKT
-193 VERPLRFYNGALMLS
+193 IERPLKFYCGTLLLS
-208 AVTLCSG
+208 AAPLSCRPLITNVAFTQ
-215 TMSDKF
+215 
-221 ISAKIPELT
+221 IP
-230 IYFPWLTIALPC
+230 WSTIALSSY
-242 CGYIVAALLI
+242 GYILAAFLI
-252 YALNHKHGR
+252 YALNRKHHR

-268 LLGFVI
+268 LLGFVV
-274 EGILVMFGI
+274 ESVLLKFNILQN
-283 VKENV
+283 NV
-288 EMFLPL
+288 ESVLAL

-324 FATFGWDVFNLLPSL
+324 FATFSWDVFNLLPSL
-339 LICVVL
+339 LICAAL

-361 VLAAVVRLLA
+361 VLAAVIRLLY

-384 YLICSG
+384 YLIGSG
-390 LLLLATVFALVK
+390 LLLLATIFALVK

-408 ERKND
+408 EKKHD

>member
-1 MEQTLSKTP
+1 MEKITTQTP
-10 EKLHDENYWLMV
+10 EKLHDENYWLMI
-22 LSYFAAFLIG
+22 LAYFSAFLIG

-44 QIPNHVKL
+44 QIPNNVKL
-52 GGAIILMI
+52 GGAIVLMV
-60 VNALC
+60 VNA
-65 VFAAMKFN
+65 AAVILSMKFKKN
-73 KPILKQ
+73 ILTQ

-112 WAACAW
+112 WALCAW

-131 IPLLFIGTKSFLFY
+131 IPLLFVGTKSFAIY
-145 NTVADDILMINSG
+145 NTFVGDVLLNIGLN
-158 WSYTTANC
+158 YTLANGIC
-166 IYSLIVFY
+166 SMLVFY
-174 GLIFAYELWMIYA
+174 GLIFAYELWMLYA
-187 KPMNKT
+187 KPSNKT
-193 VERPLRFYNGALMLS
+193 IERPLKFYCGTLLLS
-208 AVTLCSG
+208 AAPLSCSPMF
-215 TMSDKF
+215 TNIAF
-221 ISAKIPELT
+221 AQIP
-230 IYFPWLTIALPC
+230 WSTIALFSY
-242 CGYIVAALLI
+242 GYILAAFLI
-252 YALNHKHGR
+252 YALNRKHRR

-268 LLGFVI
+268 LLGFVV
-274 EGILVMFGI
+274 ESILLKFNI
-283 VKENV
+283 LQDNV
-288 EMFLPL
+288 ESVLAL

-313 YLTLFALLVWF
+313 YLTLFALLIWF
-324 FATFGWDVFNLLPSL
+324 FATFRWDVFYLIPSL
-339 LICVVL
+339 LICAAL

-361 VLAAVVRLLA
+361 VLAAVIRLLY

-384 YLICSG
+384 YLIGSG
-390 LLLLATVFALVK
+390 LLLLATIFALVK

-408 ERKND
+408 EKKHD

>member
-1 MEQTLSKTP
+1 MEKTSTQTP
-10 EKLHDENYWLMV
+10 EKLHDENYWLMI
-22 LSYFAAFLIG
+22 LAYFAAFLIG

-44 QIPNHVKL
+44 QIPNNVKL
-52 GGAIILMI
+52 GGAVSLMV
-60 VNALC
+60 VNA
-65 VFAAMKFN
+65 FAVIISMKFKKN
-73 KPILKQ
+73 ILTQ

-95 IGQIFQLRSD
+95 LGQIFQLRSD

-112 WAACAW
+112 WALCAW

-131 IPLLFIGTKSFLFY
+131 IPLLFVGTKSFAIY
-145 NTVADDILMINSG
+145 NTFAGDVLLSESG
-158 WSYTTANC
+158 WSYATVNY
-166 IYSLIVFY
+166 IYSLLVFY
-174 GLIFAYELWMIYA
+174 GLIFAYELWMLYA
-187 KPMNKT
+187 KPNSKT
-193 VERPLRFYNGALMLS
+193 VERPLRFYCGTLLLS
-208 AVTLCSG
+208 AAPLSCRPLITNVA
-215 TMSDKF
+215 F
-221 ISAKIPELT
+221 AQIP
-230 IYFPWLTIALPC
+230 WSTIALSSY
-242 CGYIVAALLI
+242 GYILAAFLI
-252 YALNHKHGR
+252 YALNRKHRR

-268 LLGFVI
+268 LLGFVV
-274 EGILVMFGI
+274 ESVLLKFNILQD
-283 VKENV
+283 NV
-288 EMFLPL
+288 ESVLAL

-324 FATFGWDVFNLLPSL
+324 FATFSWDVFNLVPSL
-339 LICVVL
+339 LICAGL

-361 VLAAVVRLLA
+361 VLAAVIRLLY

-384 YLICSG
+384 YLIGSG
-390 LLLLATVFALVK
+390 LLLLATIFALVK

-408 ERKND
+408 EKKHD

>member
-1 MEQTLSKTP
+1 MEKITTQTP
-10 EKLHDENYWLMV
+10 EKLHDENYWLMI
-22 LSYFAAFLIG
+22 LAYFAAFLIG

-44 QIPNHVKL
+44 QIPNNIKL
-52 GGAIILMI
+52 GGAVSLMV
-60 VNALC
+60 VNA
-65 VFAAMKFN
+65 AAVIISMKFKKN
-73 KPILKQ
+73 ILTQ

-112 WAACAW
+112 WALCAW

-131 IPLLFIGTKSFLFY
+131 IPLLFVGTKSFAIY
-145 NTVADDILMINSG
+145 NTFVGDVLLNIGLN
-158 WSYTTANC
+158 YTLSNGIC
-166 IYSLIVFY
+166 SLLVFY
-174 GLIFAYELWMIYA
+174 GLIFAYELWMLYA
-187 KPMNKT
+187 KPSNKT
-193 VERPLRFYNGALMLS
+193 VERPLKFYCGTLLLS
-208 AVTLCSG
+208 AAPLSCSPMF
-215 TMSDKF
+215 TNIAF
-221 ISAKIPELT
+221 AQIP
-230 IYFPWLTIALPC
+230 WSTIALFSY
-242 CGYIVAALLI
+242 GYILAALLI
-252 YALNHKHGR
+252 YALNRKHRR

-268 LLGFVI
+268 LLGFVV
-274 EGILVMFGI
+274 ESVLLKFNILQD
-283 VKENV
+283 NV
-288 EMFLPL
+288 ESVLAL

-313 YLTLFALLVWF
+313 YLTLFALLIWF
-324 FATFGWDVFNLLPSL
+324 FATFRWDVFYLIPSL
-339 LICVVL
+339 LICAAL

-352 NSRRLFNVA
+352 NSRRLFDIA
-361 VLAAVVRLLA
+361 VLAAVIRLLY

-384 YLICSG
+384 YLIGSG
-390 LLLLATVFALVK
+390 LLLLATIFALVK

-408 ERKND
+408 EKKHD

>member
-1 MEQTLSKTP
+1 MEKITTQTP
-10 EKLHDENYWLMV
+10 EKLHDENYWLMI
-22 LSYFAAFLIG
+22 LAYFAAFLIG

-44 QIPNHVKL
+44 QIPNNVKL
-52 GGAIILMI
+52 GGAVSLMV
-60 VNALC
+60 VNA
-65 VFAAMKFN
+65 AAVIISMKFKKN
-73 KPILKQ
+73 ILTQ

-112 WAACAW
+112 WALCAW

-131 IPLLFIGTKSFLFY
+131 IPLLFVGTKSFAVY
-145 NTVADDILMINSG
+145 NTFVGDVLLNIG
-158 WSYTTANC
+158 WKYTLANGIC
-166 IYSLIVFY
+166 SLLVFY
-174 GLIFAYELWMIYA
+174 GLIFAYELWMLYA
-187 KPMNKT
+187 KPSNKT
-193 VERPLRFYNGALMLS
+193 IERPLKFYCGTLLLS
-208 AVTLCSG
+208 AAPLSCSPMF
-215 TMSDKF
+215 TNIAF
-221 ISAKIPELT
+221 AQIP
-230 IYFPWLTIALPC
+230 WSTIALFSY
-242 CGYIVAALLI
+242 GYILAAFLI
-252 YALNHKHGR
+252 YALNRKHRR

-268 LLGFVI
+268 LLGFVV
-274 EGILVMFGI
+274 ESVLLKLNILQD
-283 VKENV
+283 NV
-288 EMFLPL
+288 ESVLAL

-313 YLTLFALLVWF
+313 YLTLFALLIWF
-324 FATFGWDVFNLLPSL
+324 FATFRWDVFYLIPSL
-339 LICVVL
+339 LICAAL

-352 NSRRLFNVA
+352 NSRRLFDVA
-361 VLAAVVRLLA
+361 VLAAVIRLLY

-384 YLICSG
+384 YLIGSG
-390 LLLLATVFALVK
+390 LLLLATIFALVK

-408 ERKND
+408 EKKHD

>member
-1 MEQTLSKTP
+1 MEPTSPQTP

-44 QIPNHVKL
+44 QIPNNIKL
-52 GGAIILMI
+52 GGAVILMI
-60 VNALC
+60 ANATAVILSI
-65 VFAAMKFN
+65 KFKKN
-73 KPILKQ
+73 ILKQ

-95 IGQIFQLRSD
+95 IGQIFQLSSD

-145 NTVADDILMINSG
+145 NTLAGDILMIDTG
-158 WSYTTANC
+158 WSYTKANC

-174 GLIFAYELWMIYA
+174 GLIFAYELWMLYA
-187 KPMNKT
+187 KPANKT
-193 VERPLRFYNGALMLS
+193 VGRPLRFYCG
-208 AVTLCSG
+208 TLL
-215 TMSDKF
+215 
-221 ISAKIPELT
+221 ISAAPLSCRPIVT
-230 IYFPWLTIALPC
+230 NVAFAAMPWSTIALAS
-242 CGYIVAALLI
+242 CGYAVAALLI
-252 YALNHKHGR
+252 YALNRKHGR
-261 VSFMPWF
+261 ISFMPWF

-274 EGILVMFGI
+274 ESVLLKLEILQD
-283 VKENV
+283 NV
-288 EMFLPL
+288 ESVLAL

-324 FATFGWDVFNLLPSL
+324 FATFSWEVFNLLPSL
-339 LICVVL
+339 LICAAL

-352 NSRRLFNVA
+352 NSRRLFNIA

-376 SNLTYLGI
+376 RNLTYLGI

-408 ERKND
+408 EKKHD

>member
-1 MEQTLSKTP
+1 MEKTSTQMP
-10 EKLHDENYWLMV
+10 EKLHDENYWLMI
-22 LSYFAAFLIG
+22 LAYFSAFLIG

-44 QIPNHVKL
+44 QIPNNVKL
-52 GGAIILMI
+52 GGAIVLMI
-60 VNALC
+60 ANA
-65 VFAAMKFN
+65 AAVILSMKFKKN
-73 KPILKQ
+73 ILTQ

-112 WAACAW
+112 WALCAW

-131 IPLLFIGTKSFLFY
+131 IPLLFVGTKSFTLY
-145 NTVADDILMINSG
+145 NTFAEDILIIDRG
-158 WSYTTANC
+158 WKYAPTNGIC
-166 IYSLIVFY
+166 SLLVFY
-174 GLIFAYELWMIYA
+174 GLIFAYELWMLYA
-187 KPMNKT
+187 KPANKT
-193 VERPLRFYNGALMLS
+193 VERPLRFYCGTLLLS
-208 AVTLCSG
+208 AAPLSCRPLFTNV
-215 TMSDKF
+215 DF
-221 ISAKIPELT
+221 AQIP
-230 IYFPWLTIALPC
+230 WSTIALSSY
-242 CGYIVAALLI
+242 GYILAAMLI
-252 YALNHKHGR
+252 YALNRKHGR
-261 VSFMPWF
+261 VSFMPYF
-268 LLGFVI
+268 LLGFLI
-274 EGILVMFGI
+274 EGVLLKLDILHD
-283 VKENV
+283 NV
-288 EMFLPL
+288 ESVLAL

-313 YLTLFALLVWF
+313 YLILFAMLVWF
-324 FATFGWDVFNLLPSL
+324 FATFSWDVFNLIPSL
-339 LICVVL
+339 LICAAL

-361 VLAAVVRLLA
+361 VLAAVIRLLY

-384 YLICSG
+384 YLIGSG
-390 LLLLATVFALVK
+390 LLLLATIFALVK

-408 ERKND
+408 EKKHD

>member
-1 MEQTLSKTP
+1 MEKITTQTP
-10 EKLHDENYWLMV
+10 EKLHDENYWLMI
-22 LSYFAAFLIG
+22 LAYFAAFLIG

-44 QIPNHVKL
+44 QIPNNVKL
-52 GGAIILMI
+52 GGAIVLMI
-60 VNALC
+60 ANASAVILS
-65 VFAAMKFN
+65 MKFKKN
-73 KPILKQ
+73 ILTQ

-112 WAACAW
+112 WALCAW

-131 IPLLFIGTKSFLFY
+131 IPLLFVGTKSFTLY
-145 NTVADDILMINSG
+145 NTFAEDILIIDRG

-166 IYSLIVFY
+166 ICSLTVFY

-187 KPMNKT
+187 KPANKT
-193 VERPLRFYNGALMLS
+193 VERPLRFYCG
-208 AVTLCSG
+208 TLL
-215 TMSDKF
+215 
-221 ISAKIPELT
+221 ISAAPLSCRPIFTNVAFAQIP
-230 IYFPWLTIALPC
+230 WSTIALSSY
-242 CGYIVAALLI
+242 GYILAAFLI
-252 YALNHKHGR
+252 YALNRKHGR
-261 VSFMPWF
+261 VSFMPYF
-268 LLGFVI
+268 LLGFLI
-274 EGILVMFGI
+274 EGVLLKLDILHD
-283 VKENV
+283 NV
-288 EMFLPL
+288 ESVLAL

-324 FATFGWDVFNLLPSL
+324 FATFSWDVFNLVPSL
-339 LICVVL
+339 LICAAL

-361 VLAAVVRLLA
+361 VLAAVIRLLY

-384 YLICSG
+384 YLIGSG
-390 LLLLATVFALVK
+390 LLLLATIFALVK

-408 ERKND
+408 EKKHD

>member
-1 MEQTLSKTP
+1 MEKITTQTP
-10 EKLHDENYWLMV
+10 EKLHDENYWLMI
-22 LSYFAAFLIG
+22 LAYFSAFLIG

-44 QIPNHVKL
+44 QIPNNVKL
-52 GGAIILMI
+52 GGAIVLMV
-60 VNALC
+60 VNA
-65 VFAAMKFN
+65 AAVIISMKFKKN
-73 KPILKQ
+73 TLTQ

-112 WAACAW
+112 WALCAW

-131 IPLLFIGTKSFLFY
+131 IPLLFVGTKSFAIY
-145 NTVADDILMINSG
+145 NTFVGDVLLNIGLN
-158 WSYTTANC
+158 YTLANGIC
-166 IYSLIVFY
+166 SLLVFY
-174 GLIFAYELWMIYA
+174 GLIFAYELWMLYA
-187 KPMNKT
+187 KPSNKT
-193 VERPLRFYNGALMLS
+193 IERPLKFYCGTLLLS
-208 AVTLCSG
+208 AAPLSCSPMF
-215 TMSDKF
+215 TNIAF
-221 ISAKIPELT
+221 AQIP
-230 IYFPWLTIALPC
+230 WSTIALFSY
-242 CGYIVAALLI
+242 GYILAAFLI
-252 YALNHKHGR
+252 YALNRKHRR

-268 LLGFVI
+268 LLGFVV
-274 EGILVMFGI
+274 ESVLLKFNILQD
-283 VKENV
+283 NV
-288 EMFLPL
+288 ESVLAL

-313 YLTLFALLVWF
+313 YLTLFALLIWF
-324 FATFGWDVFNLLPSL
+324 FATFKWDVFYLIPSL
-339 LICVVL
+339 LICAAL

-352 NSRRLFNVA
+352 NSRRLFDVA
-361 VLAAVVRLLA
+361 VLAAVIRLLY

-384 YLICSG
+384 YLIGSG
-390 LLLLATVFALVK
+390 LLLLATIFALVK

-408 ERKND
+408 EKKHD

>member
-1 MEQTLSKTP
+1 MKQTLSKTP
-10 EKLHDENYWLMV
+10 EKLHDENYWLMI

-32 LGIIALVAANWE
+32 LGIIAIVAANWE
-44 QIPNHVKL
+44 QIPNFVKL
-52 GGAIILMI
+52 GGAVILMI
-60 VNALC
+60 VNA
-65 VFAAMKFN
+65 AAVTLSMKFKKN
-73 KPILKQ
+73 ILTQ

-112 WAACAW
+112 WAMCAW

-145 NTVADDILMINSG
+145 NTVADDILLDIGLYNTSVNYI
-158 WSYTTANC
+158 S
-166 IYSLIVFY
+166 SLIVFY

-187 KPMNKT
+187 KPTNKT
-193 VERPLRFYNGALMLS
+193 IERPLRFYCGTLLLS
-208 AVTLCSG
+208 AAPLSCRPIVTNVAFA
-215 TMSDKF
+215 TMPWS
-221 ISAKIPELT
+221 T
-230 IYFPWLTIALPC
+230 IVLSS
-242 CGYIVAALLI
+242 CGYVLAALLI
-252 YALNHKHGR
+252 FALNHKHGR

-268 LLGFVI
+268 LLGFVV
-274 EGILVMFGI
+274 ESILLKLDI
-283 VKENV
+283 LQDNV
-288 EMFLPL
+288 ESFLAL

-324 FATFGWDVFNLLPSL
+324 FATFSWDVFNLLPSL
-339 LICVVL
+339 MICAAL

-352 NSRRLFNVA
+352 NSRRLFNIA
-361 VLAAVVRLLA
+361 VLAAVIRLLV

-390 LLLLATVFALVK
+390 LLLLATVFALIK

-408 ERKND
+408 EKKHD

>member
-1 MEQTLSKTP
+1 MEKITTQTP
-10 EKLHDENYWLMV
+10 EKLHDENYWLMI
-22 LSYFAAFLIG
+22 LAYFSAFLIG

-44 QIPNHVKL
+44 QIPNNVKL
-52 GGAIILMI
+52 GGAVSLMI
-60 VNALC
+60 ANASAVILS
-65 VFAAMKFN
+65 MKFKKN
-73 KPILKQ
+73 TLTQ

-112 WAACAW
+112 WALCAW

-131 IPLLFIGTKSFLFY
+131 IPLLFVGTKSFTLY
-145 NTVADDILMINSG
+145 NTFAEDILIIDRG

-166 IYSLIVFY
+166 ICSLTVFY

-187 KPMNKT
+187 KPANKT
-193 VERPLRFYNGALMLS
+193 VERPLRFYCGTLLLS
-208 AVTLCSG
+208 AAPLSCRPLFTNVAFA
-215 TMSDKF
+215 D
-221 ISAKIPELT
+221 IP
-230 IYFPWLTIALPC
+230 WSTIALSSY
-242 CGYIVAALLI
+242 GYILAAMLI
-252 YALNHKHGR
+252 YALNRKHGR
-261 VSFMPWF
+261 VSFMPYF
-268 LLGFVI
+268 LLGFLI
-274 EGILVMFGI
+274 EGVLLKLDILHD
-283 VKENV
+283 NV
-288 EMFLPL
+288 ESVLAL

-305 YHKMPRFR
+305 YHKMPRFK

-324 FATFGWDVFNLLPSL
+324 FATFSWDVFNLIPSL
-339 LICVVL
+339 LICAAL

-361 VLAAVVRLLA
+361 VLAAVIRLLY

-384 YLICSG
+384 YLIGSG
-390 LLLLATVFALVK
+390 LLLLATIFALVK

-408 ERKND
+408 EKKHD